1 MGTLYIDRKGLHIK
15 LDGNALAFYANG
27 EREGSAPILP
37 LKRVVVVGGVTIET
51 PALHRLAEENVSVL
65 FLSGKQARFAG
76 RLSGS
81 LHNNGDLRRAQ
92 YRRSLEP
99 FALQAATNFVRQKI
113 LGQLDLLREALDRRA
128 DLRKPLFDASTVLA
142 SLAERLETVPDFPAS
157 LLGMEGGAS
166 ASYFGAYTTL
176 FPSSLEFT
184 KRVRR
189 PPTDPVN
196 ALLSLCYTLVH
207 YEAVREIEV
216 IGLDPTIGFLH
227 EFSYGRESLAC
238 DLVEL
243 HRPAVDRFV
252 WRLFRERTLTARDFS
267 KEEGG
272 PGCYLTKEGR
282 KKLYPLHEE
291 HMKQVRPEMTR
302 DVRELARRIQD
313 E

>member
-27 EREGSAPILP
+27 VREGSAPILP
-37 LKRVVVVGGVTIET
+37 LKRVVMVGGATIDT
-51 PALHRLAEENVSVL
+51 YALHRLAMENVSVL

-81 LHNNGDLRRAQ
+81 LHNNGELRRAQ
-92 YRRSLEP
+92 YRRSLES
-99 FALQAATNFVRQKI
+99 FALAVATEFVRAKI
-113 LGQLDLLREALDRRA
+113 VAQLALLREAMERRT
-128 DLRKPLFDASTVLA
+128 DLRKQLFDASAVLESGAEQLA
-142 SLAERLETVPDFPAS
+142 SRPDSAAS
-157 LLGMEGGAS
+157 LLGLEGGYA
-166 ASYFGAYTTL
+166 ATYFGAYTTL
-176 FPSSLEFT
+176 FPPSLEFT

-196 ALLSLCYTLVH
+196 ALLSLCYTLLH

-238 DLVEL
+238 DLVEA

-252 WRLFRERTLTARDFS
+252 WQMFRDRILTARDFS
-267 KEEGG
+267 RESGG

-282 KKLYPLHEE
+282 KKLFPLHEQ
-291 HMKQVRPEMTR
+291 HMKELRTGMVS
-302 DVRELARRIQD
+302 DVRELARKILD

>member
-51 PALHRLAEENVSVL
+51 PALHRLADENVSVL
-65 FLSGKQARFAG
+65 FLSGKRARFTG

-81 LHNNGDLRRAQ
+81 LHNNGELRRTQ

-99 FALQAATNFVRQKI
+99 FAMETATAFVRHKI
-113 LGQLDLLREALDRRA
+113 LAQLDLLREALDRRA
-128 DLRKPLFDASTVLA
+128 DLRKPLFDASAVLA
-142 SLAERLETVPDFPAS
+142 SIAERLETVPDSSAS
-157 LLGMEGGAS
+157 LLGLEGGAS

-176 FPSSLEFT
+176 FPPSLEFT
-184 KRVRR
+184 RRVRR

-207 YEAVREIEV
+207 YEAVREIET

-238 DLVEL
+238 DLVEGF
-243 HRPAVDRFV
+243 RPSVDRFV
-252 WRLFRERTLTARDFS
+252 WEQFRERTLTARDFS
-267 KEEGG
+267 REEGG

-282 KKLYPLHEE
+282 KKFYPMHEE
-291 HMKQVRPEMTR
+291 HMKQVRPALTR